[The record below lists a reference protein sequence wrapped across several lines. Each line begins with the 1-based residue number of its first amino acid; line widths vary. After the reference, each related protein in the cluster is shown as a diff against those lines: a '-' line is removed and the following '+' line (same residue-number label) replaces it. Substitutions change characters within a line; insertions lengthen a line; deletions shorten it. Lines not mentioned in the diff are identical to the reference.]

1 MGNLTNKIVW
11 LLLFVNLST
20 STFKNNNTTEE
31 NNWWQ
36 ERSVIYQI
44 YPRSFKDS
52 DGDGIGDLRGNISNT
67 TKKNIENNRKT
78 LLYQIFYNKQFLF

>member
-1 MGNLTNKIVW
+1 MGNLTIKIVW
-11 LLLFVNLST
+11 LFLFVNSSI
-20 STFKNNNTTEE
+20 STFKNTDTTEE
-31 NNWWQ
+31 NNWWH

-67 TKKNIENNRKT
+67 TYKT
-78 LLYQIFYNKQFLF
+78 KC